1 MEMKIPLEVVWRS
14 QGCLR
19 VWHVKLLQHKASVH
33 TSRLGTVLVLSSPPP
48 CSHQSITTMTGC
60 CYTVSI
66 RLQVRVMSCYG
77 ARAHGARRDRT
88 RYLKDAIAIMQ
99 LMRDIDA

>member
-1 MEMKIPLEVVWRS
+1 
-14 QGCLR
+14 
-19 VWHVKLLQHKASVH
+19 
-33 TSRLGTVLVLSSPPP
+33 
-48 CSHQSITTMTGC
+48 MTGC